1 MIRLKISGSRLRLN
15 VNSPKIGMK
24 VDKAVIVSV
33 GGEPYEGEYEVTPKV
48 SSQTLPTAK
57 KLMKD
62 DVTVKAIPYFGVS
75 NPAGGQTIYIGSE
88 L

>member
-1 MIRLKISGSRLRLN
+1 MIRLKVSDYHLRLN
-15 VNSPKIGMK
+15 VNSQKIGMK
-24 VDKAVIVSV
+24 IGQAVVVSV
-33 GGEPYEGEYEVTPKV
+33 KEEPYEGEYEITPKI
-48 SSQTLPTAK
+48 SSQILPTAK

-62 DVTVKAIPYFGVS
+62 DVTVKAIPYFDVS

>member
-1 MIRLKISGSRLRLN
+1 MIRLKVSGSHLRLN

-24 VDKAVIVSV
+24 IGQAVIVSV
-33 GGEPYEGEYEVTPKV
+33 GGEPYEGEYEVTPKI
-48 SSQTLPTAK
+48 SSQTLATAK

-62 DVTVKAIPYFGVS
+62 DVTVKAIPYFDVS

>member
-24 VDKAVIVSV
+24 IGQAVIVSV
-33 GGEPYEGEYEVTPKV
+33 GGEPYEGEYEVTPKI
-48 SSQTLPTAK
+48 SSQTLATAK

-62 DVTVKAIPYFGVS
+62 DVMVKAIPYFDVS

>member
-1 MIRLKISGSRLRLN
+1 MIRLKVSGSHLRLN
-15 VNSPKIGMK
+15 VNSQKIGMK
-24 VDKAVIVSV
+24 IGQAVVVSV
-33 GGEPYEGEYEVTPKV
+33 EREPYEGEYEVTPKI
-48 SSQTLPTAK
+48 SSQILPTAK

-62 DVTVKAIPYFGVS
+62 DVTIKSIPYFDVS

>member
-24 VDKAVIVSV
+24 VDKAVIVQV

-62 DVTVKAIPYFGVS
+62 DVMVKAIPYFDVS

>member
-1 MIRLKISGSRLRLN
+1 MIRLNIN
-15 VNSPKIGMK
+15 PQKIGMK
-24 VDKAVIVSV
+24 IGQAIVVSV
-33 GGEPYEGEYEVTPKV
+33 GGDLYEGEYEVTPKI
-48 SSQTLPTAK
+48 SSQTLATAK

-62 DVTVKAIPYFGVS
+62 DVIIKSIPYFDVS

>member
-1 MIRLKISGSRLRLN
+1 MIRLKVSGSHLRLN

-24 VDKAVIVSV
+24 IGQAVIVSV
-33 GGEPYEGEYEVTPKV
+33 GGEPYEGEYEVTPKI
-48 SSQTLPTAK
+48 SSQILPTAK

-62 DVTVKAIPYFGVS
+62 DMTIKAIPYFDVS
-75 NPAGGQTIYIGSE
+75 NTAGGQTIYIGSE

>member
-1 MIRLKISGSRLRLN
+1 MIRLKVSGSHLRLN

-24 VDKAVIVSV
+24 IGQAVVVSV
-33 GGEPYEGEYEVTPKV
+33 GGEPYEGEYEVTPKI
-48 SSQTLPTAK
+48 SSQTLATAK

-62 DVTVKAIPYFGVS
+62 DVTVKAIPYFDVS

>member
-1 MIRLKISGSRLRLN
+1 MIRLKVSGSHLRLN

-24 VDKAVIVSV
+24 IGQAVIVSV
-33 GGEPYEGEYEVTPKV
+33 GGEPYEGEYEVTPKI
-48 SSQTLPTAK
+48 SSQTLATAK

-62 DVTVKAIPYFGVS
+62 DMTIKAIPYFDVS

>member
-33 GGEPYEGEYEVTPKV
+33 GGESYEGEYEVTPKV
-48 SSQTLPTAK
+48 LSQTLPTAK

-62 DVTVKAIPYFGVS
+62 DVMIKAIPYFDVS
-75 NPAGGQTIYIGSE
+75 NHAGGQTIYIGSE